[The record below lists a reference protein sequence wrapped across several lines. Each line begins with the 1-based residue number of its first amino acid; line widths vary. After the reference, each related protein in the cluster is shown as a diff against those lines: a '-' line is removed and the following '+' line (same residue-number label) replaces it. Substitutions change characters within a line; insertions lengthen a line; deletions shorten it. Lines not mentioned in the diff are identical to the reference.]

1 MNVVG
6 GGFDGIALKDTL
18 RLSFGKIHQLRSQP
32 LYNLLCLPPLSLS
45 LQVLLSTIELQALY
59 LLQIRSHFICSFL
72 STIKAVAFYFPPLK
86 SCKLFRLRSRVISNP

>member
-18 RLSFGKIHQLRSQP
+18 RLSFGKIHLLLLSHS

-45 LQVLLSTIELQALY
+45 LQVLLSTTIELQACLV
-59 LLQIRSHFICSFL
+59 L
-72 STIKAVAFYFPPLK
+72 
-86 SCKLFRLRSRVISNP
+86 